1 MHHCVAA
8 CLSIPNFLILEFF
21 EPDEQVFREMVV
33 GGLRSDR
40 GSVCPVTAPGLGI
53 NITDDFLRK
62 YKFDERRTEEMEQK
76 TFNVAK

>member
-1 MHHCVAA
+1 MRDSAPA
-8 CLSIPNFLILEFF
+8 PME
-21 EPDEQVFREMVV
+21 
-33 GGLRSDR
+33 RS
-40 GSVCPVTAPGLGI
+40 V

>member
-1 MHHCVAA
+1 VIRPSGVAVWD
-8 CLSIPNFLILEFF
+8 LEFF

-40 GSVCPVTAPGLGI
+40 GSVYPVTAPGLGI

>member
-1 MHHCVAA
+1 MPPG
-8 CLSIPNFLILEFF
+8 CLSGWRLLGH
-21 EPDEQVFREMVV
+21 VV

-40 GSVCPVTAPGLGI
+40 GSVYPITAPGLGI

-76 TFNVAK
+76 TFNTAK

>member
-1 MHHCVAA
+1 
-8 CLSIPNFLILEFF
+8 LS
-21 EPDEQVFREMVV
+21 DEQVFREWLSVDC
-33 GGLRSDR
+33 SDR
-40 GSVCPVTAPGLGI
+40 GSVSHHAGTGI

>member
-1 MHHCVAA
+1 VY
-8 CLSIPNFLILEFF
+8 
-21 EPDEQVFREMVV
+21 
-33 GGLRSDR
+33 
-40 GSVCPVTAPGLGI
+40 PVTAPGLGI